1 MSAKRNTLLDVAR
14 LSLRLASRYMQPYSH
29 LKSPKK
35 FTQAQLMTCL
45 ILRAYLKTTY
55 RGVID
60 VLDASA
66 ELQKLLDLKRL
77 PHYSTL
83 KYFAD
88 RSDTLAIVDAMLAE
102 IVQAV
107 AGENEAVA
115 IYSTGVE
122 TTSAS
127 AYFRT
132 RSGSQRKKYVKLS
145 VCVLCGSMTPAALA
159 VSWGPCND
167 KAVARELLDK
177 SKAAVQ
183 PRTLFADAG
192 YDAPMGSSVLSRR
205 MGSHQ
210 LDSASRASPRRANQR
225 KTPVEDDSTSIETK
239 RLRSTLDRRIL
250 HERTEADHWI
260 DARRAPSSQSVR
272 RGRTS
277 SPGLRHPA
285 LRTTTKDLFV
295 FNRAKLF

>member
-1 MSAKRNTLLDVAR
+1 MSAKRNILLEVAG
-14 LSLRLASRYMQPYSH
+14 LSLRLSSRYMQPYSH
-29 LKSPKK
+29 AKSPKK

-60 VLDASA
+60 VVDASA
-66 ELQKLLDLKRL
+66 ELQKSLGLQRL

-107 AGENEAVA
+107 AGPGEAVA
-115 IYSTGVE
+115 IDSTGVE

-127 AYFRT
+127 AYFQT
-132 RSGSQRKKYVKLS
+132 RRGTKRKKYVKLS
-145 VCVLCGSMTPAALA
+145 VCVLCGSMSPAALA

-167 KAVARELLDK
+167 KAVARELLEK

-192 YDAPMGSSVLSRR
+192 YDAEWVHRYCRDEWGV
-205 MGSHQ
+205 
-210 LDSASRASPRRANQR
+210 ASWIPPAVHRADGQINGKHRSKMTPRRLKRNGYGQR
-225 KTPVEDDSTSIETK
+225 WIVESFMS
-239 RLRSTLDRRIL
+239 
-250 HERTEADHWI
+250 
-260 DARRAPSSQSVR
+260 
-272 RGRTS
+272 
-277 SPGLRHPA
+277 GLK
-285 LRTTTKDLFV
+285 RTTGSMLAARHQTSLFAEAAIRV
-295 FNRAKLF
+295 LAYAIRR